1 MLNSHFASCFS
12 KCHQL
17 PDFIY
22 TSHISSIPHLSSIF
36 CTSEEDTSLTTSM
49 KTKTASGPDGI
60 CSQMLK
66 GVASSISNHLCLI
79 YLYHWVLI
87 HLTGGLPSLLLCS
100 KLVTQNGPQKT
111 IGQFPCYAKLLET
124 IIHSKLMVYLLEN
137 NLLSTWIQTL
147 ELHPGSSTQE
157 AILSATN
164 DWYLTLTSKQELFVF
179 FDLSKAF
186 DTLPHCNILS
196 VGVFP

>member
-1 MLNSHFASCFS
+1 MYAQFPFRLLFL
-12 KCHQL
+12 KV
-17 PDFIY
+17 P
-22 TSHISSIPHLSSIF
+22 SITRFRLYQSYIINPHLSSIF
-36 CTSEEDTSLTTSM
+36 CTSEEDTSLITSM

-87 HLTGGLPSLLLCS
+87 HLAEGLLSLLLCS

-111 IGQFPCYAKLLET
+111 IGQFPCYAKPLET

-147 ELHPGSSTQE
+147 ELHPE
-157 AILSATN
+157 APPRKLS
-164 DWYLTLTSKQELFVF
+164 
-179 FDLSKAF
+179 
-186 DTLPHCNILS
+186 
-196 VGVFP
+196 